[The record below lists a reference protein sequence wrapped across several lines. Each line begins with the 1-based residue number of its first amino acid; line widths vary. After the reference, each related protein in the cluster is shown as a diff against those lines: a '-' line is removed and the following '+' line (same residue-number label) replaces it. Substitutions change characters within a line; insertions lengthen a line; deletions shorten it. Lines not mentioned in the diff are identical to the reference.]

1 MTCRFGSEDA
11 QRRPGDEMALKVE
24 RVVDGGVHTEKALGG
39 CSRFEPL
46 HLALSPS
53 HDLMRVLSLIVHPE
67 PLLMAAGQMEI
78 PEGGAV
84 GPQLVGHNQPGREAL
99 LSEKFAHQL
108 RGSPPVSPRLDQDI
122 EDLALVIDGAPQ
134 IHSPSSD
141 AHDHLV
147 QMPPV
152 VRRGR
157 RCRSRRAITEPNFRT
172 QRRIVS

>member
-1 MTCRFGSEDA
+1 
-11 QRRPGDEMALKVE
+11 
-24 RVVDGGVHTEKALGG
+24 
-39 CSRFEPL
+39 
-46 HLALSPS
+46 
-53 HDLMRVLSLIVHPE
+53 
-67 PLLMAAGQMEI
+67 MAAGQMEI

-99 LSEKFAHQL
+99 LSEQFAHQL
-108 RGSPPVSPRLDQDI
+108 QGSPPVSPRLDQDI

-152 VRRGR
+152 A
-157 RCRSRRAITEPNFRT
+157 RAGPPLPQPPRDHRAELPHPAPDRLIGDIEPALGKKFLHVAVA
-172 QRRIVS
+172 QGEAEV